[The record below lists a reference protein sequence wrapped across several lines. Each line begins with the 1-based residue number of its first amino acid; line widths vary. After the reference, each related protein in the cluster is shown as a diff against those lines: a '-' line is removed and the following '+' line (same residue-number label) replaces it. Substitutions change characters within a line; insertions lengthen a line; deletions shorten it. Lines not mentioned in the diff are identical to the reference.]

1 MRAND
6 LDASS
11 IDGIDETDLKILK
24 ILQADGRIALSEI
37 ARRLDLGTAT
47 VHERT
52 DDLEEAGFI
61 KEYRA
66 DLEEGMLGFSEVA
79 FVNVK
84 TEAGRFAGV
93 AERLAENSA
102 IQEIH
107 EITGETDLLLKVLV
121 RDRDALTG
129 LLSEIGEHDG
139 VRETETNIAL
149 GTVKDADKLD
159 L

>member
-1 MRAND
+1 MRDND
-6 LDASS
+6 FDPSAVE
-11 IDGIDETDLKILK
+11 GIDETDVKILK

-61 KEYRA
+61 REYRA
-66 DLEEGMLGFSEVA
+66 DLDETMLGFTEVA
-79 FVNVK
+79 FINVE

-93 AERLAENSA
+93 AERLAEHSA

-107 EITGETDLLLKVLV
+107 EVTGAADLLLKVRV
-121 RDRDALTG
+121 RDRDDLTS
-129 LLSEIGEHDG
+129 LISEIGDYDG
-139 VRETETNIAL
+139 VVGTETNIAL

>member
-1 MRAND
+1 MRDND
-6 LDASS
+6 FDPSAVE
-11 IDGIDETDLKILK
+11 GIDETDVKILK

-52 DDLEEAGFI
+52 DDLVEAGFI
-61 KEYRA
+61 REYRA
-66 DLEEGMLGFSEVA
+66 VLDEGMLGFTEVA
-79 FVNVK
+79 FINVA

-93 AERLAENSA
+93 AERLAEHPS

-107 EITGETDLLLKVLV
+107 EITGDSDLLLKVRV
-121 RDRDALTG
+121 RDRDALTN
-129 LLSEIGEHDG
+129 LITEIGEHEG
-139 VRETETNIAL
+139 VEGTATNIAL
-149 GTVKDADKLD
+149 GTVKEEDKLD

>member
-1 MRAND
+1 MRDND
-6 LDASS
+6 LDPE
-11 IDGIDETDLKILK
+11 DVPGIDETDVKILK

-52 DDLEEAGFI
+52 DDLEETGFI
-61 KEYRA
+61 REYRA
-66 DLEEGMLGFSEVA
+66 DLDEGMLGFEEVA
-79 FVNVK
+79 FINVK

-93 AERLAENSA
+93 AERLAEHSA

-107 EITGETDLLLKVLV
+107 EITGDADLLLKVLV
-121 RDRDALTG
+121 RDRDALTS
-129 LLSEIGEHDG
+129 LLSDIGEYDG
-139 VRETETNIAL
+139 VLETETNIAL
-149 GTVKDADKLD
+149 GTVKDADKID

>member
-1 MRAND
+1 VRNNE
-6 LDASS
+6 LDPSS
-11 IDGIDETDLKILK
+11 VDGIDETDVKILK

-52 DDLEEAGFI
+52 DDLEEEGFI
-61 KEYRA
+61 REYRA
-66 DLEEGMLGFSEVA
+66 DLDEGMLGFSEVA
-79 FVNVK
+79 FINVK
-84 TEAGRFAGV
+84 TEAGRFSSV
-93 AERLAENSA
+93 AERLAEHSA

-107 EITGETDLLLKVLV
+107 EITGDTDLLLKVLV
-121 RDRDALTG
+121 RDRNALTN
-129 LLSEIGEHDG
+129 LLSDVGEYDG
-139 VRETETNIAL
+139 VLGTETNIAL